1 MNYPMHELP
10 LITHIVLPMNS
21 PCIHRERGEG
31 GKETDVEAEAAAANA
46 AAVQAVRD
54 EMEEKGR
61 LYEEEK
67 AHLCTVNE
75 AMGTELSEMRLHL
88 ASLQVRH

>member
-1 MNYPMHELP
+1 M
-10 LITHIVLPMNS
+10 IS
-21 PCIHRERGEG
+21 PCFRRERGGG
-31 GKETDVEAEAAAANA
+31 GKETDTEIEAAAANA
-46 AAVQAVRD
+46 ALVQAARD

-61 LYEEEK
+61 VYEEEK

-88 ASLQVRH
+88 ASLQVRHMYDTWRTHV

>member
-1 MNYPMHELP
+1 M
-10 LITHIVLPMNS
+10 ISCS
-21 PCIHRERGEG
+21 PCFRRERGGG
-31 GKETDVEAEAAAANA
+31 GKETDTEIEAAAANA
-46 AAVQAVRD
+46 ALVQAARD

-61 LYEEEK
+61 VYEEEK

-88 ASLQVRH
+88 ASLQVRHMDDTCRTHM

>member
-1 MNYPMHELP
+1 M
-10 LITHIVLPMNS
+10 ISCS
-21 PCIHRERGEG
+21 PCFRRERGGG
-31 GKETDVEAEAAAANA
+31 GKETDTEIEAAAANA
-46 AAVQAVRD
+46 ALVQAARD

-61 LYEEEK
+61 VYEEEK

-88 ASLQVRH
+88 ASLQVRHMYDIYDTYAV

>member
-1 MNYPMHELP
+1 M
-10 LITHIVLPMNS
+10 IS
-21 PCIHRERGEG
+21 PCFRRERGGG
-31 GKETDVEAEAAAANA
+31 GKETDTEIEAAAANA
-46 AAVQAVRD
+46 ALVQAARD

-61 LYEEEK
+61 VYEEEK

-88 ASLQVRH
+88 ASLQVRHMYDTCRTRV